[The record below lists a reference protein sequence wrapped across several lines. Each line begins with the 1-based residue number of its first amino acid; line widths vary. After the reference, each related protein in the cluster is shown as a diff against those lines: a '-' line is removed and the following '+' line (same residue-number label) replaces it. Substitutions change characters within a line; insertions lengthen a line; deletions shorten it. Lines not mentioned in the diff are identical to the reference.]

1 MAYAG
6 GADLK
11 GPPVRTILFLLL
23 ACAAASASAQGLFSL
38 ETSESGRQWQ
48 AVGRLEID
56 GRVFCTGALIEEN
69 LVLTAAHCLFDEDGR
84 PVAEDGIRFLAGWRN
99 GRAAAYRR
107 VRRAVAHPDFDPGN
121 ADTAVRVRNDIA
133 LVELQH
139 PIRTGMI
146 QPFTLDLDP
155 VDGAVVGVVSY
166 AHDRAEA
173 PSLQDA
179 CAILGR
185 QRGMLILSCSVDFGA
200 SGSPV
205 FHYAADGTPRIV
217 SVISAMARAGERPVS
232 LGTGLATPLPA
243 LRAAL
248 ATKGGSGAGPDPMR
262 AGMRRDTGAKFVTS
276 TRP

>member
-1 MAYAG
+1 MRAI
-6 GADLK
+6 L
-11 GPPVRTILFLLL
+11 LFLL
-23 ACAAASASAQGLFSL
+23 AFAAASANAQGLFSL
-38 ETSESGRQWQ
+38 ETSDSGRQWE

-56 GRVFCTGALIEEN
+56 GRVFCTGALIEEH
-69 LVLTAAHCLFDEDGR
+69 LVLTAAHCLFDEAGR
-84 PVAEDGIRFLAGWRN
+84 PVAVEGIRFLAGWRN

-121 ADTAVRVRNDIA
+121 EDTAARVRNDLA

-146 QPFTLDLDP
+146 RPLTLDGEP
-155 VDGAVVGVVSY
+155 AQGTSVGVVSY

-179 CAILGR
+179 CEVLAR
-185 QRGMLILSCSVDFGA
+185 QSGMLILSCAVDFGA

-205 FHYAADGTPRIV
+205 FNYAEDGTPRIV
-217 SVISAMARAGERPVS
+217 SVISAMARAGERAVS
-232 LGTGLATPLPA
+232 LGTGLTVPLPA

-248 ATKGGSGAGPDPMR
+248 RDSGGSGAGPDPMR
-262 AGMRRDTGAKFVTS
+262 AGVRRDTGAKFVTLA
-276 TRP
+276 RP